1 MDRLQYCQIKGTTA
15 VLGFVHF
22 HSRSDRRQVPPGLLP
37 GGLSDRVLPTARH
50 PVPLSRL
57 QSALKNVE
65 IAEFFHLDHLSHFI
79 YHFVHIAKFI
89 KFNIIKLIALKM
101 VFLYNKIHWVH
112 NCDRSIVGWHH

>member
-50 PVPLSRL
+50 PVPLSRV

-65 IAEFFHLDHLSHFI
+65 IAEFFHLDHLSHFLYI
-79 YHFVHIAKFI
+79 YIFVANSIGF
-89 KFNIIKLIALKM
+89 ALK
-101 VFLYNKIHWVH
+101 
-112 NCDRSIVGWHH
+112 